1 MTGNTLQ
8 SGTHVAR
15 TDARLMPDGTYE
27 AQVFVRLTREPE
39 VAETYIPAG
48 IHPDERSALEAAQQ
62 RARRA
67 LDNHE
72 F

>member
-1 MTGNTLQ
+1 MPGNTLQ

-15 TDARLMPDGTYE
+15 TDVKPMPDGTYE

-39 VAETYIPAG
+39 LAETYIPAG
-48 IHPDERSALEAAQQ
+48 IYPDEPSALAAAQQ

-67 LDNHE
+67 LDDHE

>member
-1 MTGNTLQ
+1 MPGETLQ

-15 TDARLMPDGTYE
+15 TDVKLMPDGTYE
-27 AQVFVRLTREPE
+27 AQVFVRLTREP
-39 VAETYIPAG
+39 VIAETYIPAG
-48 IHPDERSALEAAQQ
+48 IHPDERTALDAAQQ